1 MTSPAKPYSS
11 QPVFRAFF
19 IYAVALGTLFPRLGD
34 IQIAM
39 GVGEALLG
47 LSILGLPVGLQIS
60 LLVAD
65 KLLRHFTMG
74 QVMVAGTALIGC
86 AYVGASL
93 SPSPLYFFISLFFG
107 GLSIGAMEVAVN
119 LEADRVEAV
128 IGRRIMNRA
137 HAFWSLGFFTTG
149 LLGALIAQLG
159 ITPFWHFLLLA
170 VATTLFCSHYFLR
183 YQQAPE
189 RASDA
194 EATSL
199 FVRPTKA
206 IMVLV
211 LLTLSAMLV
220 EGSAID
226 WSVIFMRDIFQTVP
240 LVSGLALALAA
251 LCQFVARYFADGYV
265 ERFGAQ
271 RIARLCLAIMLG
283 GIIFVAGALHPVM
296 ALLGFA
302 ALGAGSSVIFPLA
315 MSAAAQQT
323 DRPAAV
329 NVASLAQIAFV
340 VFLLAPPLLGAIAEF
355 AGIRYSYAVSL
366 PLIILSFFFVHGLRA
381 LEAPT
386 ADASGGAAVVRD

>member
-1 MTSPAKPYSS
+1 MLPFIRCMISLGSSSKLSALYTDHNKMNSSEQPYSS

-93 SPSPLYFFISLFFG
+93 SPSPLFFFISLFFG

-149 LLGALIAQLG
+149 LIGALIAQMG

-170 VATTLFCSHYFLR
+170 AATTLFCVHYFLR

-226 WSVIFMRDIFQTVP
+226 WSAIFTAANYTYGPILGLFAFG
-240 LVSGLALALAA
+240 LVTDGKPVDRWIPWVAVASPVLCYLLEAGLKSSYG
-251 LCQFVARYFADGYV
+251 FS
-265 ERFGAQ
+265 FG
-271 RIARLCLAIMLG
+271 
-283 GIIFVAGALHPVM
+283 F
-296 ALLGFA
+296 ALLPVNGLLTF
-302 ALGAGSSVIFPLA
+302 LGLW
-315 MSAAAQQT
+315 
-323 DRPAAV
+323 
-329 NVASLAQIAFV
+329 
-340 VFLLAPPLLGAIAEF
+340 LL
-355 AGIRYSYAVSL
+355 
-366 PLIILSFFFVHGLRA
+366 
-381 LEAPT
+381 T
-386 ADASGGAAVVRD
+386 KKQ

>member
-1 MTSPAKPYSS
+1 MTSAAKPYSS

-119 LEADRVEAV
+119 LEADRIEAV

-159 ITPFWHFLLLA
+159 ITPFWHFFN
-170 VATTLFCSHYFLR
+170 V
-183 YQQAPE
+183 
-189 RASDA
+189 SDSKCIILH
-194 EATSL
+194 SL
-199 FVRPTKA
+199 FLA
-206 IMVLV
+206 
-211 LLTLSAMLV
+211 LSA
-220 EGSAID
+220 SA
-226 WSVIFMRDIFQTVP
+226 R
-240 LVSGLALALAA
+240 
-251 LCQFVARYFADGYV
+251 
-265 ERFGAQ
+265 
-271 RIARLCLAIMLG
+271 ARL
-283 GIIFVAGALHPVM
+283 
-296 ALLGFA
+296 
-302 ALGAGSSVIFPLA
+302 
-315 MSAAAQQT
+315 
-323 DRPAAV
+323 
-329 NVASLAQIAFV
+329 
-340 VFLLAPPLLGAIAEF
+340 
-355 AGIRYSYAVSL
+355 
-366 PLIILSFFFVHGLRA
+366 
-381 LEAPT
+381 
-386 ADASGGAAVVRD
+386 